1 MNVNKLSKEL
11 LLEYLKSLTHEQLRN
26 QCSTNRKFRRICNE
40 HENEIYTNLLLRDFG
55 EWTQTPKLIYNA
67 LNTGY
72 VFKKE
77 DQHIILQSVINT
89 NKHYE
94 LYALLKEYKFNVET
108 QINGR
113 TLLQY
118 AVMRH
123 NLPIE
128 CINVLLDFNANIDSV
143 MLGGSTP
150 FLYLLGDDMGDVP
163 SELLLRMI
171 ALNPK
176 QKEIFMDTM
185 FHIGFKN
192 NTLDASV
199 IDKLLSFDFDIN
211 QQDAKNDSSLHLLV
225 EFNSDKLSHKMIK
238 RILQM
243 SPDYKLQNL
252 LGDTVLK
259 LAVKNYLENT
269 DALNLFISKI
279 LESSVLDI
287 NLRNNSGF
295 TAINDALEND
305 LFPSHLIQKMLKRP
319 ELDVDNHNTRVKQH
333 TLLMQCVSHRSAD
346 ELYDLI
352 MSKNPSTNVTNINRN
367 TAAMIAVKKKKL
379 SHTNVL
385 NLIQKT
391 NNLFQKNLEG
401 YNLLDLCLWYVKSN
415 IINDIVA
422 YILLKI
428 TNLDVTDRTEHF
440 ALSNKYLS
448 KTHKERIIGVSLIS
462 TSESESF

>member
-11 LLEYLKSLTHEQLRN
+11 IVEYLKSLTHEQLRN

-108 QINGR
+108 KINGR

-128 CINVLLDFNANIDSV
+128 CINVLLDFNANIDAI
-143 MLGGSTP
+143 MFGDSTP

-163 SELLLRMI
+163 AELLLRMI

-211 QQDAKNDSSLHLLV
+211 QQDSTNESPLHLLV
-225 EFNSDKLSHKMIK
+225 EFNSDKLSQKMIK
-238 RILQM
+238 RVIQL
-243 SPDYKLQNL
+243 SPDYNLQNL
-252 LGDTVLK
+252 LGDTVLM

-319 ELDVDNHNTRVKQH
+319 EL
-333 TLLMQCVSHRSAD
+333 
-346 ELYDLI
+346 
-352 MSKNPSTNVTNINRN
+352 
-367 TAAMIAVKKKKL
+367 
-379 SHTNVL
+379 
-385 NLIQKT
+385 
-391 NNLFQKNLEG
+391 EG
-401 YNLLDLCLWYVKSN
+401 
-415 IINDIVA
+415 IIC
-422 YILLKI
+422 
-428 TNLDVTDRTEHF
+428 
-440 ALSNKYLS
+440 
-448 KTHKERIIGVSLIS
+448 
-462 TSESESF
+462 